1 MSTGEFNALYS
12 ECGEHSDGLSNAILE
27 KKKLQ
32 VQFHVTET
40 EIK

>member
-1 MSTGEFNALYS
+1 MLYVVNAVGEPCHELN
-12 ECGEHSDGLSNAILE
+12 NAILE

-40 EIK
+40 GKT